1 MDYLL
6 IIAGF
11 VLLTVGANILINGAT
26 GLAAKFNISN
36 LVIGLTVVA
45 FGTSAPELV
54 VNVVAAIEGS
64 NEIAL
69 TNVLGSNSI
78 NTFVILGLSALFYPL
93 LAQRS
98 TIRVEIPLS
107 LFAAVVVL
115 VLGSGMF
122 LSPVKGLSRLD
133 GVFLLFCFTLF
144 IIYIFYLGRKGKAP
158 VADENYKP
166 MGIAKAVSLVV
177 GGLACLAIGAEMIV
191 RSAVNL
197 AVSWGVSQA
206 VVGVTIVALGTS
218 LPELATS
225 VAAAYKKSSDIA
237 VGNIIGS
244 NIFNVFL
251 VLGVSAVI
259 RPLPMYPNLV
269 ADAAVAASG
278 SLLVLFFAVFGKKHT
293 LKRIHGIILLA
304 VYAAYLAW
312 IIGTL

>member
-11 VLLTVGANILINGAT
+11 VLLTGGANFLINGAT
-26 GLAAKFNISN
+26 GLAAKLNISN

-78 NTFVILGLSALFYPL
+78 NTFVILGMSALFYPL

-107 LFAAVVVL
+107 LFAAVAVL

-133 GVFLLFCFTLF
+133 GVFLLLCFTLF

-278 SLLVLFFAVFGKKHT
+278 SLLVLFFAGLGKKHT

>member
-144 IIYIFYLGRKGKAP
+144 IIYIFYLGRVGEAP

-166 MGIAKAVSLVV
+166 MGIAKAVSWVV

>member
-1 MDYLL
+1 
-6 IIAGF
+6 
-11 VLLTVGANILINGAT
+11 
-26 GLAAKFNISN
+26 
-36 LVIGLTVVA
+36 
-45 FGTSAPELV
+45 
-54 VNVVAAIEGS
+54 
-64 NEIAL
+64 
-69 TNVLGSNSI
+69 
-78 NTFVILGLSALFYPL
+78 
-93 LAQRS
+93 
-98 TIRVEIPLS
+98 
-107 LFAAVVVL
+107 
-115 VLGSGMF
+115 
-122 LSPVKGLSRLD
+122 
-133 GVFLLFCFTLF
+133 
-144 IIYIFYLGRKGKAP
+144 
-158 VADENYKP
+158 